1 MDQIALIKRLLE
13 NTGLHVYGVSDGN
26 IVIEDPACIT
36 RGFEQFF
43 NDAWIALV
51 AITGFMIMIWG
62 IAKIRGA
69 KFSEMNYFKSLV
81 MIFMVLSVMFPILNV
96 IYGGDLFGIGCRKI
110 SVSLDEVKTLLSAR
124 TKGNVD
130 ALQYEDIDIYDS
142 GPIYSTSE
150 EPTPP
155 DIEYLI
161 EAADQPDEEESL
173 QEH

>member
-1 MDQIALIKRLLE
+1 MDQIAIIKRLLE

-26 IVIEDPACIT
+26 IIIEDPACIT

-43 NDAWIALV
+43 NDAWIALT

-62 IAKIRGA
+62 IVKIRGA

-81 MIFMVLSVMFPILNV
+81 MIFMVLSVMFPILNL
-96 IYGGDLFGIGCRKI
+96 IYGGDLFGMGCKKI
-110 SVSLDEVKTLLSAR
+110 PVSLDEVKTLLAAR
-124 TKGNVD
+124 ADGNVD
-130 ALQYEDIDIYDS
+130 VTQYEDIDIYDS
-142 GPIYSTSE
+142 GPVYDASV
-150 EPTPP
+150 EPTEP

-161 EAADQPDEEESL
+161 EAADQSDEEESL